1 MWKIL
6 KINHFMIYDFQKKK
20 LKIYIYFAFQIVGL
34 KQIKRQDYL

>member
-1 MWKIL
+1 MT
-6 KINHFMIYDFQKKK
+6 FKKK